1 MSVAPQ
7 RMILDSD
14 PRKEMGEDDQVEV
27 ASQGG
32 PLDEESFNFHF
43 DPEVDRK
50 AVYKL
55 DLLLQPILFGTFIL
69 LLLDR
74 ANVGNARVAGLQKD
88 LRLTDHQFQ
97 ISLMVTFIPYILIE
111 LPSAMVLRLIGP
123 RWMLPGLCICWGIV
137 TTLESLIQNYAGF
150 IACRFFIGLCEGGV
164 FPGYVVVLAE
174 FYRRHEIQKRIAI
187 LYCAAAL
194 AGAFGGLLAAAIE
207 QMDGLAGL
215 AGWRWIFL
223 IEGLFTVCWGFAT
236 LWIMPSTPRDVIT
249 FTAEQKEYYVKRMAV
264 DKQTKAEDD
273 AKVTARDIL
282 ACLTEPHFLM
292 IAVMS
297 FAVGAVAQGV
307 SYFTPSVVQTFGYSK
322 TATQLLT
329 VPPFTFALVITLVA
343 GYVADRYRRRGLVA
357 IVTAALGA
365 IGCILNFSG
374 TSLQYRYTGLFF
386 LIAGIYSCAPTIL
399 AWLPNN
405 MAAYGKRSTAVA
417 VGFMVSNSGGILGVW
432 IYPTKDAPRYL
443 PATSANI
450 ALLATV
456 IVLSVAQIFL
466 LKHLNKRK
474 IDGREELLHG
484 REHLSFE
491 RQMKELGDHHP
502 DFKYTL

>member
-1 MSVAPQ
+1 M
-7 RMILDSD
+7 LTC
-14 PRKEMGEDDQVEV
+14 
-27 ASQGG
+27 G
-32 PLDEESFNFHF
+32 P
-43 DPEVDRK
+43 
-50 AVYKL
+50 A
-55 DLLLQPILFGTFIL
+55 
-69 LLLDR
+69 
-74 ANVGNARVAGLQKD
+74 
-88 LRLTDHQFQ
+88 
-97 ISLMVTFIPYILIE
+97 LMVTFIPYILIE
-111 LPSAMVLRLIGP
+111 LPSNAVLKLIGP
-123 RWMLPGLCICWGIV
+123 RWLLPGLCVCWGVV

-164 FPGYVVVLAE
+164 FPGYVVILAE

-236 LWIMPSTPRDVIT
+236 LWIMPSTPKDVIT
-249 FTAEQKEYYVKRMAV
+249 FTAEQKEYYISRMAA
-264 DKQTKAEDD
+264 DKQTKKDD
-273 AKVTARDIL
+273 DKVTARDVL
-282 ACLTEPHFLM
+282 VCLREPHFLI

-297 FAVGAVAQGV
+297 FCVGAVAQGV

-322 TATQLLT
+322 TTTQLLT
-329 VPPFTFALVITLVA
+329 VPPFTFALIITLIA
-343 GYVADRYRRRGLVA
+343 GFVADRYRQRGLVA
-357 IVTAALGA
+357 IVTAALGVL
-365 IGCILNFSG
+365 GCILNFSG
-374 TSLQYRYTGLFF
+374 TSLQYRYPALFF

-417 VGFMVSNSGGILGVW
+417 IGFMVSNSGGILGVW
-432 IYPTKDAPRYL
+432 IYPTKNAPRYL

-456 IVLSVAQIFL
+456 IVLSAAQIL
-466 LKHLNKRK
+466 LLRRLNKRK
-474 IDGREELLHG
+474 VDKREEILYG

-491 RQMKELGDHHP
+491 QQVKELGDHHP